1 MKVFA
6 LIIQVLFSVMLM
18 VIPQFH
24 GSRGPRFMRFYRAMA
39 EKEWAR
45 KGFVLILATVALL
58 WNFSFFILFGVSVW
72 LVPGLAIS
80 CLLLAYGGIAHPLL
94 YLLAGD
100 RESKVILFGSIL
112 ALSIMHI
119 ILALPP
125 AFISLYM
132 TLTLILDAACFYPT
146 QAVMWAVE
154 DTLAGQRYPLSDDEL
169 FMLYF
174 ADKL

>member
-6 LIIQVLFSVMLM
+6 LIIQILFSILLM

-24 GSRGPRFMRFYRAMA
+24 GSRSPRFMKFYRRMA

-45 KGFVLILATVALL
+45 KGFVLILTTVALL

-72 LVPGLAIS
+72 LIPGLAIS

-100 RESKVILFGSIL
+100 RESKIILFGIIL
-112 ALSIMHI
+112 AFSIMHI
-119 ILALPP
+119 ILSLPS
-125 AFISLYM
+125 AFISFYV

-146 QAVMWAVE
+146 LAVMWAVE
-154 DTLAGQRYPLSDDEL
+154 DSLAGQRYMLSDDEL
-169 FMLYF
+169 YMLYF
-174 ADKL
+174 ADKV